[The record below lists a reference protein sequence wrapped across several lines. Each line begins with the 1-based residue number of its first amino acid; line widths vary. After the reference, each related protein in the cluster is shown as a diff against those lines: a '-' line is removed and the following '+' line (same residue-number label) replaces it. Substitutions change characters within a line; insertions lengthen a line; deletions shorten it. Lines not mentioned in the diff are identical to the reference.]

1 MFSNSTGNGI
11 TGDQVAVYQDTYLEL
26 SETKDNLPEKE
37 EASLKN
43 TTKGLELIKDV
54 KEKTVFKANRPFLFV
69 FAIESHIVAL
79 GRVKDPSWCKLCDR

>member
-26 SETKDNLPEKE
+26 SETKDDVPGKE
-37 EASLKN
+37 EASSTT
-43 TTKGLELIKDV
+43 TTKVLGLIKDV
-54 KEKTVFKANRPFLFV
+54 KEKAVFKANRPFLFV